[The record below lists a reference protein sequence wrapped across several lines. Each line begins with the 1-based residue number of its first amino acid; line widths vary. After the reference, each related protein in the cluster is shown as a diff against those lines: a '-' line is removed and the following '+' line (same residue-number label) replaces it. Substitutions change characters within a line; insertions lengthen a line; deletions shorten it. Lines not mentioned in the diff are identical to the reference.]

1 MSNKTQLFDRMAE
14 FSLKCRVTMFVILLT
29 VVAIGVISAL
39 RLPLEMNPRG
49 MEGHYISV
57 NVRWNVGVP
66 PETME
71 KIGMPLEEELS
82 TVRGLERIE
91 THGYKWG
98 SRIELHFKYGTDM
111 DVAYR
116 EVRDRAE
123 RARQRFP
130 EDADRTYIYKYQPGA
145 EPVVSFRISYDLDS
159 DYYNLIERHI
169 ISPIKRIMG
178 VADVDFK
185 IYRREVK
192 IEVDKEK
199 ADAHGINMRQL
210 GQLLRSDNITI
221 ASGSVLDG
229 GKNTPSSPPALS
241 RVYNNFGS
249 CLFPK
254 R

>member
-1 MSNKTQLFDRMAE
+1 MSKKPKLFDRMEE
-14 FSLKCRVTMFVILLT
+14 FSLKSRVTMFVILLT

-116 EVRDRAE
+116 EVRDRCLLYTS
-123 RARQRFP
+123 
-130 EDADRTYIYKYQPGA
+130 DA
-145 EPVVSFRISYDLDS
+145 
-159 DYYNLIERHI
+159 
-169 ISPIKRIMG
+169 
-178 VADVDFK
+178 AD
-185 IYRREVK
+185 E
-192 IEVDKEK
+192 
-199 ADAHGINMRQL
+199 
-210 GQLLRSDNITI
+210 
-221 ASGSVLDG
+221 
-229 GKNTPSSPPALS
+229 
-241 RVYNNFGS
+241 
-249 CLFPK
+249 
-254 R
+254 